1 MSSLT
6 ETRDIVTAGAPS
18 GRRAPGR
25 IDRVDR
31 APKSPR
37 AGRAGSDTGAH
48 VVLSLAALVMV
59 FPFLWQLIMSVSTD
73 QQVTSSPPTFWP
85 GILHFEN
92 YAEVFATVPFLNQLW
107 VSIAI
112 TVLRVLG
119 QVVLCSMAGYAFARM
134 RFPLKG
140 VILAVILS
148 ILMVPSQVYLIPQF
162 QIIQNLGLLNTVWG
176 IVLPGIFSA
185 FGVFLMRQFFM
196 GLPLELEEAA
206 RLDGANPLQTFW
218 RIMLPLAA
226 PGISALVIL
235 TTLWSWNDLLWPL
248 VVSTYADRMP
258 LSVGL
263 ATMTGAY
270 DTDYTLMMAASTM
283 AMAPVVILFVV
294 LQRRVVAGLAFSG
307 SKG

>member
-1 MSSLT
+1 MSSHA
-6 ETRDIVTAGAPS
+6 IGSPAAPRPVARRRS
-18 GRRAPGR
+18 GN
-25 IDRVDR
+25 I
-31 APKSPR
+31 
-37 AGRAGSDTGAH
+37 GAH
-48 VVLSLAALVMV
+48 AVLGTVAFVMT
-59 FPFLWQLIMSVSTD
+59 FPFLWQLVMSLSTN
-73 QQVTSSPPTFWP
+73 QQVMSAPPTFWP
-85 GILHFEN
+85 GELQWQN
-92 YAEVFATVPFLNQLW
+92 YAEVFTAIPFLSQLW

-112 TVLRVLG
+112 TVLRVVG

-134 RFPLKG
+134 RFSAKG
-140 VILAVILS
+140 VILGIILS

-176 IVLPGIFSA
+176 IVIPGIFSA

-206 RLDGANPLQTFW
+206 RLDGANPFQIFS

-226 PGISALVIL
+226 PGISALVII

-248 VVSTYADRMP
+248 VVTTYAERMP

-263 ATMTGAY
+263 ATMQGFVT
-270 DTDYTLMMAASTM
+270 TDYPVMMAASVL
-283 AMAPVVILFVV
+283 AMAPVLILFII
-294 LQRRVVAGLAFSG
+294 LQRRVMAGLAFSG